1 MHFIKKNLQA
11 KPDIREVP
19 SYTLQEASH
28 YLRIPVT
35 TLRSWIR
42 GRRYPVKEGQR
53 DFKPLIAT
61 PDRSPLLSFI
71 NLVEAHVLSAIRK
84 DHRVPLVSV
93 RKALDYLSRQYPSK
107 HPLADHLFETDGVD
121 LFVRK
126 YGRLENISKDGQL
139 AMADILH
146 AYLRR
151 IERDPSGLPIKLY
164 PFTRNRQL
172 EEPKAVVIDPTISF
186 GRPVVSGTG
195 IATQVIAE
203 RYKAGESTEE
213 LAEDYGLST
222 SQIEEAIRC
231 ELSLEAA

>member
-1 MHFIKKNLQA
+1 MKKNLQA
-11 KPDIREVP
+11 KSDIREVP
-19 SYTLQEASH
+19 SYTLQEAAH
-28 YLRIPVT
+28 YLRIPLT

-61 PDRSPLLSFI
+61 ADRSSMLSFF

-93 RKALDYLSRQYPSK
+93 RKALDYLDRKYPSK
-107 HPLADHLFETDGVD
+107 HPLADHLFETDGMD
-121 LFVRK
+121 LFVRE
-126 YGRLENISKDGQL
+126 YGHLENISKDGQL
-139 AMADILH
+139 AMEKLLH

-164 PFTRNRQL
+164 PFTRKRQL
-172 EEPKAVVIDPTISF
+172 EEPRTVVIDPTISF
-186 GRPVVSGTG
+186 GRPVLSGTG
-195 IATQVIAE
+195 IPTQVIAE
-203 RYKAGESTEE
+203 RYKAGESIRE
-213 LAEDYGLST
+213 LAEDYGLPP

-231 ELSLEAA
+231 ELPLEAA